1 MADLCLGTVQF
12 GMNYGINN
20 TLGQPSEEYVFEM
33 LDTAIENGIHVFD
46 TARAYGTAEVV
57 LGHYFEAR
65 KNRNSVELISKLR
78 PNVIEE
84 NETDV
89 YGVIRREFEE
99 SLKRLHTDHLERYLL
114 HTPEYIYQ
122 PQIVEGLRRLK
133 EEKLVDHIGVS
144 IYELQEGYAAL
155 KTPGIDSIQLP
166 YSILD
171 QRGMQEGFIQ
181 EAKSAGITVFTRS
194 AFLQGLFMMDKERI
208 PLHLQG
214 VMPYLSRFEELLGQ
228 YKVDRVTALVSFVK
242 WEKDIDYLVF
252 GVDTKEQLLQDM
264 AVGKIEGISEE
275 LMEKLKETFSDI
287 EKSIIFPSLWSGG
300 KRAE

>member
-20 TLGQPSEEYVFEM
+20 TLGQPSEEDVFEM
-33 LDTAIENGIHVFD
+33 LDTAIKNGIHVFD
-46 TARAYGTAEVV
+46 TARAYGTAEAV

-65 KNRNSVELISKLR
+65 KNRDSIEVISKLR
-78 PNVIEE
+78 PNVIRE

-122 PQIVEGLRRLK
+122 PQVLEGLRRLK
-133 EEKLVDHIGVS
+133 EEKLVGHIGVS
-144 IYELQEGYAAL
+144 IYGLQEGYAAL
-155 KTPGIDSIQLP
+155 KMAGMDSIQLP

-171 QRGMQEGFIQ
+171 QRGVQEGFIH
-181 EAKSAGITVFTRS
+181 EAKSAGVTVFTRS
-194 AFLQGLFMMDKERI
+194 AFLQGLFMMDKGCI
-208 PLHLQG
+208 PPHLQG
-214 VMPYLSRFEELLGQ
+214 VAPYLSQFEELLGQ
-228 YKVDRVTALVSFVK
+228 YHVDRVTALVSFVK
-242 WEKDIDYLVF
+242 QEKDIDYLVF
-252 GVDTKEQLLQDM
+252 GVDTKEQLLQD
-264 AVGKIEGISEE
+264 IEAWKRKEIPEG
-275 LMEKLKETFSDI
+275 LMEKLKEAFSDV
-287 EKSIIFPSLWSGG
+287 EKSIIFPSLWSNG